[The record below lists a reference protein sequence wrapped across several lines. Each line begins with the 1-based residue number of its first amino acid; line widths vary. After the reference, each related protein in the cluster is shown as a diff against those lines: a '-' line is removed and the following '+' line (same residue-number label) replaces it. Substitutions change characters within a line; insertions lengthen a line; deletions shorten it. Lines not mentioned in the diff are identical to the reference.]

1 MLFVPEDASLNDSH
15 QHDPLKFIR
24 KILPFTTVAIIL
36 AAIYVG
42 WIFFSRW
49 QENRALEQKN
59 KEAAAENARKVVETL
74 GGSDLKILSLTLDRG
89 LIHSGEKVTLCYG
102 VMNAKKVSID
112 PAPNVE
118 TWPSTNRCIEYAPR
132 KNTKFTLTAEDAGGH
147 TQTAAV
153 EVHVQ

>member
-1 MLFVPEDASLNDSH
+1 MNDSQ
-15 QHDPLKFIR
+15 QHEPLRFIR

-49 QENRALEQKN
+49 EENRALEQKD
-59 KEAAAENARKVVETL
+59 KDAATENARKVVEAL

-89 LIHSGEKVTLCYG
+89 LIRRGEKVTLCYG

-132 KNTKFTLTAEDAGGH
+132 KNTKFTLTAEDANGH

-153 EVHVQ
+153 DVHVE